1 MCHLLAFSGGW
12 YVIVQVLVVKIW
24 GIIMLKFPKED
35 LELIDNDIQKY
46 LIAADEQDLPLVI
59 LIAPNY
65 FWYTYILMPKS
76 KSFIM
81 GQLKPSIHFLVL

>member
-1 MCHLLAFSGGW
+1 MNF
-12 YVIVQVLVVKIW
+12 
-24 GIIMLKFPKED
+24 MLKFPKED

-65 FWYTYILMPKS
+65 F
-76 KSFIM
+76 
-81 GQLKPSIHFLVL
+81 